1 MTKPKATQNKSKDV
15 KVLNKREKL
24 EAELGRLTYKIAIL
38 RAQIVRINE
47 QAKPLIERSNQIAT
61 EFERMDNG
69 QNI

>member
-15 KVLNKREKL
+15 KVLNRREKL

-61 EFERMDNG
+61 ELERMDNG